1 MAGELKQRRTVIV
14 LATLDTKGDEAAFL
28 RDCIQ
33 DLGLRACLIDS
44 GVVGEPTIVADISR
58 EEVAAAGGL
67 RLSSLLQHP
76 TREIAAPVMTAG
88 AKKIVVDLVE
98 HNRADAIISLGGTQG
113 TTLSTAV
120 MRSLPYGFPKVMVS
134 TIASGN
140 VAPWVG
146 IKDVVMFPSVTDI
159 LGLNSFSRS
168 ILANAAAAV
177 CGMAQVDRDKEPSE
191 KRLVALTTVG
201 ITTKGAMEAVR
212 VLKEAGCETIVF
224 HAVGTGGQAMEAMME
239 EGYIDAVLD
248 FSTIE
253 VSNYMFH
260 ALLSGG
266 PNRLMT
272 AGKLGIP
279 QVICPGAV
287 EVLVFNEP
295 DTVPEPF
302 RSRRLVRHSPQITD
316 VRLNSAEMAEVGCEI
331 ARRLRHTTDP
341 AVFLIPTRGYDSYAI
356 DGEPFFDPDAD
367 KRFVH
372 ELKTNLPENIK
383 VEERSTH
390 INDPRFA
397 QEAANTLLELMAVQS
412 EARV

>member
-1 MAGELKQRRTVIV
+1 M
-14 LATLDTKGDEAAFL
+14 
-28 RDCIQ
+28 
-33 DLGLRACLIDS
+33 
-44 GVVGEPTIVADISR
+44 
-58 EEVAAAGGL
+58 
-67 RLSSLLQHP
+67 
-76 TREIAAPVMTAG
+76 
-88 AKKIVVDLVE
+88 
-98 HNRADAIISLGGTQG
+98 
-113 TTLSTAV
+113 
-120 MRSLPYGFPKVMVS
+120 
-134 TIASGN
+134 ASGN

-168 ILANAAAAV
+168 ILSNAAAAV
-177 CGMAQVDRDKEPSE
+177 CGMAQVNRDKEPSG

-224 HAVGTGGQAMEAMME
+224 HAVGTGGQAMEAMIE

-248 FSTIE
+248 FATIE

-266 PNRLMT
+266 PDRLTT

-316 VRLNSAEMAEVGCEI
+316 VRLNGAEMAEVGCEI
-331 ARRLRHTTDP
+331 AWRLRYTTDP
-341 AVFLIPTRGYDSYAI
+341 AVFLVPTRGYDSYAI
-356 DGEPFFDPDAD
+356 EGEPFFDPDAD
-367 KRFVH
+367 ERFLQ
-372 ELKTNLPENIK
+372 ELKANLPGNVK

-390 INDPRFA
+390 INDPQFA
-397 QEAANTLLELMAVQS
+397 QEAASTLLELMAVHS

>member
-1 MAGELKQRRTVIV
+1 MAGESLKRRTVIV
-14 LATLDTKGDEAAFL
+14 LAAMDTKGEEAAFL
-28 RDCIQ
+28 RDRIEE
-33 DLGLRACLIDS
+33 LGLRAYLIDS
-44 GVVGEPTIVADISR
+44 GVVGEPAIAVDISR
-58 EEVAAAGGL
+58 EEVAAAGGAQ
-67 RLSSLLQHP
+67 LSSLLQHP
-76 TREIAAPVMTAG
+76 TREAAAPVMTAG
-88 AKKIVVDLVE
+88 AKKIVGDLVE
-98 HNRADAIISLGGTQG
+98 EQRADAIISLGGTQG

-134 TIASGN
+134 TMASGN

-177 CGMAQVDRDKEPSE
+177 CGMAEVNHDKQRSE

-201 ITTKGAMEAVR
+201 ITTTGAMEAVR
-212 VLKEAGCETIVF
+212 VLNEAGCETIVF
-224 HAVGTGGQAMEAMME
+224 HAVGTGGQAMEAMIE
-239 EGYIDAVLD
+239 DGFIDAVLD

-266 PNRLMT
+266 PNRLTT
-272 AGKLGIP
+272 AGKFGIP

-295 DTVPEPF
+295 DTVPDPF

-316 VRLNSAEMAEVGCEI
+316 VRLNGAEMAEVGCEI
-331 ARRLRHTTDP
+331 ARRLRYTTDP
-341 AVFLIPTRGYDSYAI
+341 AVFLVPTCGYDSYAVS
-356 DGEPFFDPDAD
+356 GEPFFDPEAD
-367 KRFVH
+367 ERFVQ
-372 ELKTNLPENIK
+372 ELKANLPEHIEVK
-383 VEERSTH
+383 ERSTH
-390 INDPRFA
+390 INDPQFA
-397 QEAANTLLELMAVQS
+397 QEAANTLLELMAVHS

>member
-1 MAGELKQRRTVIV
+1 
-14 LATLDTKGDEAAFL
+14 
-28 RDCIQ
+28 
-33 DLGLRACLIDS
+33 
-44 GVVGEPTIVADISR
+44 
-58 EEVAAAGGL
+58 
-67 RLSSLLQHP
+67 
-76 TREIAAPVMTAG
+76 
-88 AKKIVVDLVE
+88 
-98 HNRADAIISLGGTQG
+98 
-113 TTLSTAV
+113 
-120 MRSLPYGFPKVMVS
+120 MVS

-177 CGMAQVDRDKEPSE
+177 CGMARVNREKQRQD

-201 ITTKGAMEAVR
+201 ITTAGAMEAVR
-212 VLKEAGCETIVF
+212 VLNEAGCETIVF

-239 EGYIDAVLD
+239 EGFIDAVLD

-253 VSNYMFH
+253 VSNYMFR

-266 PNRLMT
+266 PNRLTT

-316 VRLNSAEMAEVGCEI
+316 VRLNGAEMAEVGCEI
-331 ARRLRHTTDP
+331 ARRLHCTTDP
-341 AVFLIPTRGYDSYAI
+341 AVFLVPARGYDSYATC
-356 DGEPFFDPDAD
+356 GEPFFDPAAD
-367 KRFVH
+367 ERFVQ
-372 ELKTNLPENIK
+372 ELKANLPGNIR
-383 VEERSTH
+383 VEERPTH
-390 INDPRFA
+390 INAPEFA
-397 QEAANTLLELMAVQS
+397 QEAANTLLELMAVHS